1 MQGVLS
7 VMVLHLN
14 NMRDFHDDAKAGKKT
29 MAIRLGWRLSKWYF
43 GVLSFMSMMSLAV
56 VAIQL
61 QPFLLLLVGLV
72 SVILF
77 SIFPSIA
84 HSDNVKA
91 IDAQLKKVALS
102 SFFVAIV
109 LFLKTI
115 I

>member
-1 MQGVLS
+1 M
-7 VMVLHLN
+7 
-14 NMRDFHDDAKAGKKT
+14 
-29 MAIRLGWRLSKWYF
+29 
-43 GVLSFMSMMSLAV
+43 LALAL
-56 VAIQL
+56 VAIPL
-61 QPFLLLLVGLV
+61 HPYLLLLVGMV
-72 SVILF
+72 SVILL